1 MGANYTQICNLDG
14 TNSFC
19 CCSYKV
25 FYFNVSQYL
34 MVRYDHNNNK
44 VAYSMCSSTSRI
56 MGEGN
61 TILRAKNATRYNNSG
76 VLAFDQYFQIT
87 VLSLMFDKI
96 KSRKS
101 GNEGVLMRSKGS
113 ALGES

>member
-1 MGANYTQICNLDG
+1 
-14 TNSFC
+14 
-19 CCSYKV
+19 
-25 FYFNVSQYL
+25 
-34 MVRYDHNNNK
+34 MVLYDHNQNK
-44 VAYSMCSSTSRI
+44 VAYNMCFSTSRI

-76 VLAFDQYFQIT
+76 VLAFDQYFQIS

-96 KSRKS
+96 KSRKT
-101 GNEGVLMRSKGS
+101 GNEGVLTRSKAS